1 MTRFLKLK
9 AALLI
14 TLSTTLLSA
23 SLSEA
28 YLVPG
33 YGGGRRPGDGQ
44 QPPPYNPPS
53 RPPNRPDN
61 GYNQQRETKYVYIG
75 RSVYNESLPLRQ
87 LAGLGQQYQGW
98 SVTNVRARTTPNSS
112 TRTTVQLLADQ
123 RVVAQQVNPG
133 YQINLYPQ
141 YEVILGSTAQ
151 RLQLFISGSTYIDT
165 LEIDVV
171 RGGNNGGGGYPNNP
185 GYPNQPGYPNELI
198 QLNINA
204 SLGQQGLVDLNAYIN
219 QNQYRGRKIERIEV
233 TARALGQT
241 SKVDVIV
248 AVYNA
253 GTLQFT
259 NGYSQTQT
267 FFANQDATIGQQA
280 LCLAARGSIVIETV
294 RIYLR

>member
-44 QPPPYNPPS
+44 QPPPYNPPN
-53 RPPNRPDN
+53 RPPNRPDD
-61 GYNQQRETKYVYIG
+61 GYDQIRETKYVYIG
-75 RSVYNESLPLRQ
+75 RSVYNESLALRQ
-87 LAGLGQQYQGW
+87 LAGLGQHYQGW
-98 SVTNVRARTTPNSS
+98 SVTSVRARTTPNSS
-112 TRTTVQLLADQ
+112 TRTVVQLLADQ

-171 RGGNNGGGGYPNNP
+171 RDGNGGGGYPGNP
-185 GYPNQPGYPNELI
+185 GYPNQTI
-198 QLNINA
+198 QLNIQA
-204 SLGQQGLVDLNAYIN
+204 SLGQQGFIDLNNYIN
-219 QNQYRGRKIERIEV
+219 QNQYRGRRIDRIEV
-233 TARALGQT
+233 TARAQGNVAL
-241 SKVDVIV
+241 VDVV
-248 AVYNA
+248 AGYSL
-253 GTLQFT
+253 GTLQFS
-259 NGYSQTQT
+259 NGYSQTQAV
-267 FFANQDATIGQQA
+267 FANQGAVIGQQQ
-280 LCLAARGSIVIETV
+280 LYLSTRGYMIIETV

>member
-14 TLSTTLLSA
+14 TLSTTLLVSLLSA

-44 QPPPYNPPS
+44 QPPPYNPPN
-53 RPPNRPDN
+53 RPPNRPDD
-61 GYNQQRETKYVYIG
+61 GYDQRRETKYVYIG

-112 TRTTVQLLADQ
+112 TRTIVQLLADQ

-141 YEVILGSTAQ
+141 YEIILGNTVQ

-165 LEIDVV
+165 IEIDVV
-171 RGGNNGGGGYPNNP
+171 RDGNGGGGYNPNP
-185 GYPNQPGYPNELI
+185 GYPNQTI
-198 QLNINA
+198 QLNIQA
-204 SLGQQGLVDLNAYIN
+204 SLGQQGFIDLNNYIN
-219 QNQYRGRKIERIEV
+219 QNQYRGRRIDRIEV
-233 TARALGQT
+233 TARAQGNVAL
-241 SKVDVIV
+241 VDVV
-248 AVYNA
+248 AGYSL
-253 GTLQFT
+253 GTLQFS
-259 NGYSQTQT
+259 NGFSQTQAV
-267 FFANQDATIGQQA
+267 FANQGAVIGQHQ
-280 LCLAARGSIVIETV
+280 LYLTTRGYMIVETV